1 MVDIII
7 GFMVGILSSMGFGGG
22 SILLLYLTMFRQVDQ
37 RTAAG
42 INLIFFLPCAAL
54 STILFVKNKVLKKE
68 ILLPLM
74 VCSAVGAVLGAWLSM
89 GIEIQILRK
98 GFGVYLLIMG
108 VKDFFS
114 KRENPHSSAK

>member
-74 VCSAVGAVLGAWLSM
+74 VCSAVGAALGAWLSM

-114 KRENPHSSAK
+114 KRENPHRSAK

>member
-7 GFMVGILSSMGFGGG
+7 GFIVGTLSSMGFGGG
-22 SILLLYLTMFRQVDQ
+22 SILLLYLTLFRQVEQ

-54 STILFVKNKVLKKE
+54 STVLFIKNKVVKKE

-74 VCSAVGAVLGAWLSM
+74 LCSAAGAALGAWISM
-89 GIEIQILRK
+89 GIDVQILRK
-98 GFGVYLLIMG
+98 GFGIFLLIMG
-108 VKDFFS
+108 TKDLLS
-114 KRENPHSSAK
+114 KKESPHRSAK